1 VTLRTRLLL
10 AATVIVVVVVL
21 GAAAL
26 LRTQRDYLVDQVDA
40 QLEATRPL
48 LQAGPP
54 VAAPVAPS
62 TPRDGPISTLFIG
75 YLESGD
81 VVAVLQGQL
90 LDDVPDLDDV
100 AADTLTDG
108 DTFTVDGAEGSTRFR
123 VAVVRTVGEDRVA
136 VVALPLDEVDSAV
149 GRLRWALGAGSAA
162 IVAVLALVVWWVE
175 RHGLRPV
182 ARLTEAAA
190 AIARGERGHRV
201 AVADPR
207 TEAGHLASAF
217 NVMLDER
224 DATEEGLR
232 RFVADASHELR
243 TPLTSIRGYLDLYQ
257 EGGFREPGALDD
269 MVRRMR
275 QESSR
280 MHDLVEDL
288 LLLANL
294 DQHRPLRR
302 ETVDLERLVRD
313 AATDAQVLQ
322 PDRPIVVD
330 VQGDEPVETVGDT
343 FRLQQVVGALVS
355 NALAYTDHN
364 VLLRLTAATTPSGI
378 RVTVEDTGPGLAAH
392 DAARVFDRFFRGE
405 LSRSRRSGGSGLGL
419 AIAHAIVEAHDGTI
433 TLDTVPGRGCRFVIT
448 LPSTRPAQHPLAQRS
463 LPSVPS
469 ALPRDASNRG

>member
-10 AATVIVVVVVL
+10 AATVIVAVVVL
-21 GAAAL
+21 GAGVV
-26 LRTQRDYLVDQVDA
+26 LRTQRDYLTDQVDG

-48 LQAGPP
+48 LQGPFP
-54 VAAPVAPS
+54 DAAPVTPS
-62 TPRDGPISTLFIG
+62 TPRDAPISTLFIG

-81 VVAVLQGQL
+81 VVAVLRGQL

-100 AADTLTDG
+100 AVGTLADG
-108 DTFTVDGAEGSTRFR
+108 ATFTVDGTDGSTRFR
-123 VAVVRTVGEDRVA
+123 VAVVRTAGDDRVA

-149 GRLRWALGAGSAA
+149 ARLRLALGAGSAVV
-162 IVAVLALVVWWVE
+162 VAVLALVVWWVE

-201 AVADPR
+201 AVSDPR

-243 TPLTSIRGYLDLYQ
+243 TPLTSIRGYLDLYR
-257 EGGFREPGALDD
+257 EGGFRAAGALDD
-269 MVRRMR
+269 MVRRMG

-302 ETVDLERLVRD
+302 ETVDLDRLVRD

-322 PDRPIVVD
+322 PGRPIEVD
-330 VQGDEPVETVGDT
+330 VRDDEPVETVGDT

-355 NALAYTDHN
+355 NALAYTDRD
-364 VLLRLTAATTPSGI
+364 VRLRLAAAATRSAVC
-378 RVTVEDTGPGLAAH
+378 VTVEDAGPGLVAH

-405 LSRSRRSGGSGLGL
+405 QSRSRRSGGSGLGL
-419 AIAHAIVEAHDGTI
+419 AIARSIVEAHGGTI
-433 TLDTVPGRGCRFVIT
+433 TLDTAPGRGCRFVIS
-448 LPSTRPAQHPLAQRS
+448 LPRPRSAEPLSTHRS
-463 LPSVPS
+463 LPGATRST
-469 ALPRDASNRG
+469 DAGGGC